1 MVILA
6 QINNNRSGPSQDLI
20 AKVSEEFD
28 LGLVAVS
35 EPNRVPVSDRW
46 LASTDTPPSA
56 AVTWQWSR
64 WRMPCSPRWRGRRF
78 AAVDWGDVIVV
89 SCYFPP
95 SLGDGEFLR
104 DLNELGVRVR
114 EVPGRPI
121 FILGDFNAR
130 SPAWDPGQPNRR
142 GKLLLDW
149 MGLLDLQILNVGSEP
164 TCVHLRGVSCV
175 DLALV
180 SSSAS
185 RRVVS

>member
-1 MVILA
+1 M
-6 QINNNRSGPSQDLI
+6 
-20 AKVSEEFD
+20 
-28 LGLVAVS
+28 AVES
-35 EPNRVPVSDRW
+35 FEG
-46 LASTDTPPSA
+46 
-56 AVTWQWSR
+56 AVFSSLERQ
-64 WRMPCSPRWRGRRF
+64 
-78 AAVDWGDVIVV
+78 AVDWGDVIVV

-95 SLGDGEFLR
+95 SLGDDEFLR

-114 EVPGRPI
+114 EVAGRPI
-121 FILGDFNAR
+121 TILGDFNAR

-142 GKLLLDW
+142 GRLLLDW

-164 TCVHLRGVSCV
+164 TCVHPRGVSCV